1 MKNLLK
7 SQLGPALLCLAGVCA
22 APQAAAGSAE
32 EVVRAY
38 ADAASRND
46 LEAFLALYDPDI
58 RKFRFPGELSSRGLE
73 HNRRAY
79 AQSFPRHPQLRVDIV
94 QLIALGNKVMVHDRV
109 SGLPDGAVVDELT
122 VYEVDDGRIVNIMY
136 VERLAQEMPR

>member
-1 MKNLLK
+1 MKNPLVL
-7 SQLGPALLCLAGVCA
+7 ALVCLATVSVM
-22 APQAAAGSAE
+22 PQAAATSAE

-58 RKFRFPGELSSRGLE
+58 RKFRFPAQLTSQGLE

-79 AQSFPRHPQLRVDIV
+79 AQSFPRHPQLRVEIIE
-94 QLIALGNKVMVHDRV
+94 LIALGDKVMVHDRV
-109 SGLPDGAVVDELT
+109 SGLPDGSVVDELT
-122 VYEVDDGRIVNIMY
+122 VYEVKNGRIINIMY
-136 VERLAQEMPR
+136 VERMAQKVSR

>member
-1 MKNLLK
+1 MKHLLNP
-7 SQLGPALLCLAGVCA
+7 LVPALLCLACACA
-22 APQAAAGSAE
+22 APPAAAASAE

-58 RKFRFPGELSSRGLE
+58 RKFHFPAQLSSQGLE
-73 HNRRAY
+73 HNRRVY
-79 AQSFPRHPQLRVDIV
+79 AQSFPRHPQLRVEIV

-109 SGLPDGAVVDELT
+109 SGLPDGSVVDDLR
-122 VYEVDDGRIVNIMY
+122 VYEVRDGRIVNMMY
-136 VERLAQEMPR
+136 VERMAQEISR